1 MRSTQNGFTLVE
13 IAIVLVIIGLL
24 LGGVLKGQELI
35 NSAKAKSLVN
45 DFRTISTAVY
55 AYQDRF
61 RFMPGDDP
69 AATQHV
75 GGANASSPSG
85 EARGNGRVGGNWNS
99 TTTTDESFL
108 VWQHLRMANLLTGNS
123 NFSDLNG
130 YFPRNA
136 DNGTIGITGT
146 APIRP
151 ATETATSSSSASVLM
166 TGAFFICSDGISAR
180 LARQVDATMDDGAT
194 ETGNVRAMAQVDG
207 VGAASGTAINI
218 TIDLERNSTA
228 LYTVCVA
235 Y

>member
-75 GGANASSPSG
+75 GGTNASSPSG

-123 NFSDLNG
+123 NFSDINS
-130 YFPRNA
+130 YFPKNA
-136 DNGTIGITGT
+136 DNGNIGITG
-146 APIRP
+146 AVPIRP
-151 ATETATSSSSASVLM
+151 ATETATSSSSASVPM

-194 ETGNVRAMAQVDG
+194 NTGNVRAMAQVDG
-207 VGAASGTAINI
+207 AGAASGTAIEI
-218 TIDLERNSTA
+218 TAERERNSSD